1 MPSNATDAVGLLRT
15 AIRCDDPVLF
25 LEHKK
30 LYRETY
36 NRSPYPGAD
45 YTVPFGRAHV
55 VKSGRDLTVV
65 TYGALV
71 HRSLQAAVAVEKKLD
86 VSIEILDLRSL
97 SPYDWDAVA
106 ASVSKTNRAVIAHED
121 CLSFGYG
128 AEISAR
134 LADELFDRLDAPIGR
149 VGALDTWVA
158 YSPVLERE
166 ILPQPEDVQREM
178 ERVLAY

>member
-1 MPSNATDAVGLLRT
+1 M
-15 AIRCDDPVLF
+15 
-25 LEHKK
+25 
-30 LYRETY
+30 
-36 NRSPYPGAD
+36 
-45 YTVPFGRAHV
+45 
-55 VKSGRDLTVV
+55 
-65 TYGALV
+65 
-71 HRSLQAAVAVEKKLD
+71 AVEKKLD

-97 SPYDWDAVA
+97 SPYDWDAIA

-134 LADELFDRLDAPIGR
+134 LANELFDRLDAPIGR

-158 YSPVLERE
+158 YSPTLERE
-166 ILPQPEDVQREM
+166 ILPQPEDVQREI